1 MPTKNIPT
9 GYANSKRRV
18 IFTSPG
24 GKAYSRTPA
33 GKKVYAPKAKF
44 ALNNNGSTRV
54 IQKASLSAVPNSIR
68 PKRAPAKSPAKK
80 PGNVFKAMKK
90 AASPSKRSPAKTV
103 RKTVR
108 LAGLP
113 VAPSGRAREGPG
125 AGYTEKGA
133 NGTIMR
139 RSGRVRLRKPNT
151 VVKRSPA
158 KTVRKVSPTIA
169 NVRANLARRGYTKK
183 AAAKVAPLVKK
194 GMSSNRYSKTT
205 GMVKGRGPRG
215 AYRNPAQKSRSP
227 LKRKPASTVKRSV
240 SAVKRVARRPVSS
253 SLKAGQDFAKMMNR
267 LTAKPRKMAV
277 NTVKKVAGG
286 NKPKPRKNKGV
297 GRALVASP
305 GGSLYKGRAA
315 LTRKQKS
322 SIKKNAIKIANSI
335 KKMLK

>member
-54 IQKASLSAVPNSIR
+54 IKKASLSAVPNSIR

-80 PGNVFKAMKK
+80 QANVFKAMKK

-139 RSGRVRLRKPNT
+139 RSGRVRLRKS
-151 VVKRSPA
+151 SPA

-194 GMSSNRYSKTT
+194 GMPSNRYSKTT
-205 GMVKGRGPRG
+205 GMVKGRGPRR

-227 LKRKPASTVKRSV
+227 LKRKPASIVKRSV
-240 SAVKRVARRPVSS
+240 SAVKRVARRPVSA
-253 SLKAGQDFAKMMNR
+253 SLKAGQTFAKMMNR
-267 LTAKPRKMAV
+267 LTAKPRKMAM
-277 NTVKKVAGG
+277 NTVRKVTGG
-286 NKPKPRKNKGV
+286 NNKPKARKNKGV

-305 GGSLYKGRAA
+305 GGTLYKGRAA
-315 LTRKQKS
+315 LTRRQKS
-322 SIKKNAIKIANSI
+322 SIKKNAISIANSI

>member
-18 IFTSPG
+18 IFTSAG
-24 GKAYSRTPA
+24 GKPYARTTA
-33 GKKVYAPKAKF
+33 GKKVYQPKAKF

-54 IQKASLSAVPNSIR
+54 IKKANLNKIPSSIR

-80 PGNVFKAMKK
+80 PANAFKAVKK
-90 AASPSKRSPAKTV
+90 ASSPSKKSPAKTV
-103 RKTVR
+103 R
-108 LAGLP
+108 
-113 VAPSGRAREGPG
+113 
-125 AGYTEKGA
+125 
-133 NGTIMR
+133 
-139 RSGRVRLRKPNT
+139 
-151 VVKRSPA
+151 

-169 NVRANLARRGYTKK
+169 NVRVNLARRGYTKK

-205 GMVKGRGPRG
+205 GMVKGRGPRR
-215 AYRNPAQKSRSP
+215 AFRNPVKKSRSP
-227 LKRKPASTVKRSV
+227 LKRKPNSIVKRSV
-240 SAVKRVARRPVSS
+240 STVKRVARRPVSS

-267 LTAKPRKMAV
+267 LTAKPRKMAL
-277 NTVKKVAGG
+277 NTVKKVTGG

-305 GGSLYKGRAA
+305 GGTLYKGRAA
-315 LTRKQKS
+315 LTRRQKT

>member
-18 IFTSPG
+18 IFTSAG
-24 GKAYSRTPA
+24 GKPYARTNA
-33 GKKVYAPKAKF
+33 GKKVYQPKAKF

-54 IQKASLSAVPNSIR
+54 IKKAALNAVPFAIR

-80 PGNVFKAMKK
+80 PANVFKAVKK
-90 AASPSKRSPAKTV
+90 AASPSKKSPAKTV
-103 RKTVR
+103 R
-108 LAGLP
+108 
-113 VAPSGRAREGPG
+113 
-125 AGYTEKGA
+125 
-133 NGTIMR
+133 
-139 RSGRVRLRKPNT
+139 
-151 VVKRSPA
+151 

-169 NVRANLARRGYTKK
+169 NVRVNLARRGYTKK

-205 GMVKGRGPRG
+205 GMVKGRGPRR
-215 AYRNPAQKSRSP
+215 AFRNPAQKSRVARRPVSSTKDFPAQRFKVLIDAVRKYRNPVKKSRSP
-227 LKRKPASTVKRSV
+227 LKRKPNSIVKRSM
-240 SAVKRVARRPVSS
+240 STVKRVARRPVSS

-267 LTAKPRKMAV
+267 LTAKPRKMAL
-277 NTVKKVAGG
+277 NTVKKVTGG

-305 GGSLYKGRAA
+305 GGTLYKGRAA
-315 LTRKQKS
+315 LTRRQKT